1 MSLQGNMQYE
11 QNLKPII
18 QRDDFPQKS
27 SRLQELMDNYRKSNS
42 TSIPKSRENP
52 LADVKVISEVKTRT
66 FESLA
71 PEDQNKVLSR
81 IDGIDYLV
89 SGDIQAFGNTKES
102 PMTKHAEI
110 IISKYSANDAG
121 EITDPI
127 TNLVATLKSN
137 NPKEI
142 VKKVNIDPD
151 KKEWGIFSSIKDVI
165 SMKTAKKK
173 MYKAL
178 AERESIM
185 KNIKS
190 VEVELKKQQFSLQKD
205 IQLYEEMGKNTYS
218 QVSDFELDCIALDLM
233 IEDATKK
240 LDSLSSKG
248 SLDFMQMN
256 EANLLKSAIDRMER
270 RKYTIQTIRVST
282 VQTIPQLLVL
292 IYGNEIICE
301 KIDEIKSLVIPLWI
315 WQYAIAVGTIR
326 QKEALSIQKTIRGI
340 TSKLLTGNAKMLHD
354 NMIAAQE
361 ELYAA
366 AVAIEDLT
374 VVQQYIDDML
384 EKINENRQKS
394 SQRCI
399 EGLKTMQAIEQKNY
413 TLISKNIDSDV
424 TVK

>member
-127 TNLVATLKSN
+127 TDLVATLKSN

-178 AERESIM
+178 AEHESIM